1 MSFAREAWVHALP
14 PALLAVAAVAFGWWL
29 AGALLALLAFALL
42 LFFRIPG
49 VRSDAD
55 ESVVLSAA
63 DGRVMRVEPAQDPE
77 IDADELTR
85 VVTFL
90 SVFDVHVQRA
100 PITGRTV
107 SSRYTRGRKVAAFR
121 PDAGDVN
128 EQRLTVLESP
138 SGVRV
143 GVRQIAGLVARRVV
157 CYLAPGRP
165 ARRGELMGLIRFG
178 SRVDVLVP
186 AGYTVLVSPGNR
198 VRGGVTPLARP
209 ATLSSREGETT

>member
-1 MSFAREAWVHALP
+1 MHALP
-14 PALLAVAAVAFGWWL
+14 PALLAAAAAPFGWWL
-29 AGALLALLAFALL
+29 ASALLVLLAFGLL
-42 LFFRIPG
+42 LFFRIPAA
-49 VRSDAD
+49 RSDAD

-63 DGRVMRVEPAQDPE
+63 NGRVMRVEPALDLE
-77 IDADELTR
+77 IGTGDLTR
-85 VVTFL
+85 IVTFL

-100 PITGRTV
+100 PISGRTV
-107 SSRYTRGRKVAAFR
+107 SSRYTPGRKVAAFR

-128 EQRLTVLESP
+128 EQRLTVLETP
-138 SGVRV
+138 SGTRV

-157 CYLAPGRP
+157 CYLEPGRP

-186 AGYTVLVSPGNR
+186 AGYAVLVSAGDR

-209 ATLSSREGETT
+209 ATLPAREGAP